1 MYLSDLA
8 GCGVD
13 DHYAGLPAVAVSVR
27 DGRQD
32 MIRVTRH
39 EQVSG
44 LRGQNKRA
52 YRGTVIGIKARVNEI
67 ATTGRVASGV
77 KLMNLSK
84 DEDAKVVGVVRVW
97 ETDDDDEDGAPD
109 SEIEDESEST
119 KEETE
124 E

>member
-1 MYLSDLA
+1 MLHRNGQGMKCYNINEKTGELVA
-8 GCGVD
+8 IKAVVD
-13 DHYAGLPAVAVSVR
+13 DMESMLITNSGIV
-27 DGRQD
+27 
-32 MIRVTRH
+32 IRT
-39 EQVSG
+39 
-44 LRGQNKRA
+44 
-52 YRGTVIGIKARVNEI
+52 RVNEI